1 MATGHP
7 VGAVASTGKGA
18 GEFAENVGVGTGKGV
33 TKIGKGVGG
42 EVKKLGHKS
51 ENKDETSQ

>member
-1 MATGHP
+1 LGRGSS
-7 VGAVASTGKGA
+7 VRSRFSCRGA